1 MNISNKNILIVG
13 ASQGIGA
20 ALALELSKYQNNIAI
35 VSRRLEKLQEIGDN
49 IIKNGSKVLCIEADA
64 LDPLKAEAVVQEVR
78 NTFQRIDIAFLV
90 VGGSP
95 PVNIAKT
102 KVETIQNI
110 MELNYNTMVNYFK
123 PVVESMLNQNNGQI
137 VHINSLAAFAV
148 FPKLGPY
155 SAAKAACK
163 AFMDTARAE
172 LSHTN
177 IQICNIHPGFI
188 KTEGLGNNLPKGM
201 PVLEVEV
208 AANKIVNA
216 VSKNKRSY
224 IFPISL
230 YIPIRISRIL
240 PYFILKSIF
249 KKFK

>member
-1 MNISNKNILIVG
+1 MKIYNKNILIVG

-20 ALALELSKYQNNIAI
+20 ALALELSKHQNNIAI
-35 VSRRLEKLQEIGDN
+35 VSRRLEKLQEIGEN
-49 IIKNGSKVLCIEADA
+49 IKNNGSKVLCIEADA
-64 LDPLKAEAVVQEVR
+64 LDSIKAEAVVQEVR
-78 NTFQRIDIAFLV
+78 NTFQSIDIAFLV

-123 PVVESMLNQNNGQI
+123 PVLDIMLNQHNGQI

-155 SAAKAACK
+155 SAAKTACK

-201 PVLEVEV
+201 PVLEVD
-208 AANKIVNA
+208 AAAKKIIHA
-216 VSKNKRSY
+216 VSGKKRSY
-224 IFPISL
+224 IFPTSL
-230 YIPIRISRIL
+230 YLLIRLSRIL

-249 KKFK
+249 KKI

>member
-1 MNISNKNILIVG
+1 MKISNKNILIVG

-20 ALALELSKYQNNIAI
+20 ALALELSKYSNNIAI
-35 VSRRLEKLQEIGDN
+35 VSRRMEKLQEIGQS
-49 IIKNGSKVLCIEADA
+49 IKKNGSNVICIEADA
-64 LDPLKAEAVVQEVR
+64 LDTIKAEKVVEELR
-78 NTFQRIDIAFLV
+78 NNFQRIDIAFLV

-95 PVNIAKT
+95 PVNISKT

-123 PVVESMLNQNNGQI
+123 PVLDLMLEQNFGQI

-163 AFMDTARAE
+163 SFMDTARAE
-172 LSHTN
+172 LSNTN

-201 PVLEVEV
+201 PVLEVDV
-208 AANKIVNA
+208 AAKKIINA
-216 VSKNKRSY
+216 VSAKKRSY

-230 YIPIRISRIL
+230 YLLIRFSRIL

-249 KKFK
+249 RKI